1 MSEIL
6 NDISIR
12 LQVLNPQR
20 QPLGGTVDIELK
32 PQGAGDTV
40 NVKGAD
46 ASKDIDISGLQRHPQ
61 GNYQVTVTPTDVS
74 KPASQLVTVPA
85 RGFNTV
91 VFNIDKAAAT
101 IPGLPGLPG
110 LPGVPGVPAGDG
122 ICIRLSVLNP
132 LRQPLGGTVDI
143 DFKAL
148 GLTESLT
155 IKAAD
160 ASKDIDVSGLVRFPK
175 VVFYVVTVT
184 PTNIPKPSSQSV
196 VIPPVGFNTVEFII
210 DEGTV
215 PPPFSIPDQLDPP
228 TLGAALTL
236 RLSGNPADGSRPP
249 DPSASPPSQVIW
261 VDNGDEV
268 LVHLDSTKTQI
279 VQQTLLVSVDLE
291 TDQTGRQ
298 TMVVVLALG
307 DGTDNAGLVGTT
319 DELPRGNALLAARWG
334 QALQASVWAVLMQ
347 LAQEHAF
354 ERSKAPRGLIIAN
367 GLLNLLAD
375 VPLQASTP
383 PPASTPG
390 VPS

>member
-40 NVKGAD
+40 TVKGAD
-46 ASKDIDISGLQRHPQ
+46 ASKDIDISGLQRPPQ

-74 KPASQLVTVPA
+74 KPASQIVTVPA
-85 RGFNTV
+85 RGFNT
-91 VFNIDKAAAT
+91 FEFTIDKAAPT
-101 IPGLPGLPG
+101 IPGPPV
-110 LPGVPGVPAGDG
+110 VPGGLAGDG

-175 VVFYVVTVT
+175 VPFYVVTVT
-184 PTNIPKPSSQSV
+184 PTNIAKPSTQTV
-196 VIPPVGFNTVEFII
+196 VIPPIGFNTVLFII

-236 RLSGNPADGSRPP
+236 RLSGNPADGSRPL

-268 LVHLDSTKTQI
+268 LVHLDSTKAQI
-279 VQQTLLVSVDLE
+279 QQQTLLVSVDLE

-298 TMVVVLALG
+298 PLVVVLALG
-307 DGTDNAGLVGTT
+307 DGTDGAGLIATT

-354 ERSKAPRGLIIAN
+354 ERSKAPRGLTIAN
-367 GLLNLLAD
+367 GLLNLVAD
-375 VPLQASTP
+375 VPLQAGTSP
-383 PPASTPG
+383 PPGTPRPASAPG